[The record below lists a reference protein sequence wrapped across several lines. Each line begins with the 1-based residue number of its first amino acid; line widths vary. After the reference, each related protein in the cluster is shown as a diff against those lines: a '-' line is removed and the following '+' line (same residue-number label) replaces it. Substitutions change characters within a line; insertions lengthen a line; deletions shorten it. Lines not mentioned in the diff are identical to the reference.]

1 MPLLVISVLFGL
13 SLLAAWVLFA
23 KLKATA
29 NVTNPKYQLGGAAAG
44 FVVVMSLL
52 SGTYIKVDDKSKGDK
67 IKELSTKLKEADDK
81 ATAGESCLAGQ
92 SNEIT
97 YSGTV
102 QPAIDNAYVVLSV
115 SEGIVHPDGKFALKV
130 PRVKPSDQPALY
142 VIGANSRAPY
152 KQLLATDD
160 PPTNLTIPH

>member
-23 KLKATA
+23 KLKSTA

-44 FVVVMSLL
+44 FAVVMSLL

-67 IKELSTKLKEADDK
+67 ITELSTDLKKAGDR
-81 ATAGESCLAGQ
+81 ATAGESCLADQ
-92 SNEIT
+92 DKETT

-102 QPAIDNAYVVLSV
+102 QPPMGDAYVVLSV
-115 SEGIVHPDGKFALKV
+115 SEGIVHPDGKFALKA
-130 PRVKPSDQPALY
+130 PRVKPSDGPALY
-142 VIGANSRAPY
+142 VIGA
-152 KQLLATDD
+152 
-160 PPTNLTIPH
+160 

>member
-23 KLKATA
+23 KLKGTA
-29 NVTNPKYQLGGAAAG
+29 VVTNPKYQLGGAAAG

-52 SGTYIKVDDKSKGDK
+52 SGTYIKVDDKNKQDQ
-67 IKELSTKLKEADDK
+67 IKALSTKLKEADDK
-81 ATAGESCLAGQ
+81 ATAGEKCVEEQ
-92 SNEIT
+92 RREIT

-102 QPAIDNAYVVLSV
+102 QPAMSDAYVVLSV

-130 PRVKPSDQPALY
+130 PHTKPSDQPALY

-152 KQLLATDD
+152 KQLLAADD

>member
-1 MPLLVISVLFGL
+1 MRRREFI
-13 SLLAAWVLFA
+13 
-23 KLKATA
+23 KL
-29 NVTNPKYQLGGAAAG
+29 LGGAAAG

-115 SEGIVHPDGKFALKV
+115 SEGIVHPDEKFALKV